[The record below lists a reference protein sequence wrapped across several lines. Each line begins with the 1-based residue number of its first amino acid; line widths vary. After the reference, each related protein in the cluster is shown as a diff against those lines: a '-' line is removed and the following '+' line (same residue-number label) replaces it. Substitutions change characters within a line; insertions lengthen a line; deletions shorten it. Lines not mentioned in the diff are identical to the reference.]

1 VKKFDVIVAHH
12 RHSFAESPGRAYMPW
27 GYGGAMKIG
36 MYSMNFG
43 TCADPAIS
51 VAVAQYAEAAGFES
65 VWTGEH
71 LVLPIRPPVGFTMPS
86 TLPFLDAIVAMT
98 LLAAHTSKLKIGSG
112 ILELPLHHPVL
123 LAKQLASIDHISNG
137 RLIVGVGV
145 GYLEPEFKA
154 MGVDLADRA
163 DRTDEFIDA
172 MRALWSMDKP
182 EYHGRHIDFD
192 GIDAYPRP
200 TDPSGPPLIIG
211 GLSGLARR
219 RAIRTAHGWF
229 AYNTTVDWTRNIL
242 DVIAKETTEID
253 RPAELGPLELTIIPA
268 GPFDRSIADQ
278 YAELGVD
285 RVVVLPRPD
294 APADTPHTPVPF
306 DEIRRTIDTIATE
319 LDL

>member
-1 VKKFDVIVAHH
+1 
-12 RHSFAESPGRAYMPW
+12 
-27 GYGGAMKIG
+27 MKIG

-86 TLPFLDAIVAMT
+86 TLPFIDAIVAMT

-112 ILELPLHHPVL
+112 ILELPLHHPVQ
-123 LAKQLASIDHISNG
+123 LAKQLASVDQISHG

-145 GYLEPEFKA
+145 GYLEPEFDA
-154 MGVDLADRA
+154 MGVDLSDRA
-163 DRTDEFIDA
+163 ERMDEFIDA
-172 MRALWSMDKP
+172 MRALWSMP
-182 EYHGRHIDFD
+182 EPEFHGRHIDFG

-200 TDPSGPPLIIG
+200 TDPSGPPVIIG

-219 RAIRTAHGWF
+219 RAIRTAQGWF
-229 AYNTTVDWTRNIL
+229 AYNTTVDWTREIL
-242 DVIAKETTEID
+242 EVIAKETTEID
-253 RPAELGPLELTIIPA
+253 RPAKLGPLELTIIPA

>member
-1 VKKFDVIVAHH
+1 
-12 RHSFAESPGRAYMPW
+12 MPSD
-27 GYGGAMKIG
+27 YGGAVKIG

-43 TCADPAIS
+43 TCADPDVS

-71 LVLPIRPPVGFTMPS
+71 LVLPTHPPVGFTMPA
-86 TLPFLDAIVAMT
+86 TLPFLDAIVALT
-98 LLAAHTSKLKIGSG
+98 LLAAHTSRLKIGSG

-123 LAKQLASIDHISNG
+123 LAKQLASIDHISRG

-154 MGVDLADRA
+154 MGVELSDRA
-163 DRTDEFIDA
+163 ERMDEFIDA
-172 MRALWSMDKP
+172 MRALWSMAEP
-182 EYHGRHIDFD
+182 EFHGRHIDFG

-200 TDPSGPPLIIG
+200 TDPSGPPVIIG

-219 RAIRTAHGWF
+219 RAIRTAQGWF
-229 AYNTTVDWTRNIL
+229 AYNTTVDWTRDIL
-242 DVIAKETTEID
+242 DVIATETKEIG

-306 DEIRRTIDTIATE
+306 DEIRRTIDTISAE